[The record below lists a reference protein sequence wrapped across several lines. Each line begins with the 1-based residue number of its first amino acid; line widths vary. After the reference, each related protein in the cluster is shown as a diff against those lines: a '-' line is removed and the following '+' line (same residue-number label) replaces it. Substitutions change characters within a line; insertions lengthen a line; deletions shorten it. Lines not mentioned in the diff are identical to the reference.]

1 VSAPARIVIVT
12 RPGVAGAALTH
23 DLRRAGIAAEHW
35 PAFEIGAAPNL
46 DALDAALAQ
55 LETFDCVV
63 FVSPAA
69 VRAVANRRLD
79 LASRSGNAPHAWPSS
94 AAVAVVGATTAE
106 FARSLLGLPDA
117 AVLIAPDGDAAEDSG
132 SEALWPKLQA
142 LAPRRVLIARAQHGR
157 DWLVNQL
164 ASIGVAVTT
173 LAVYSRLPRPLSA
186 TQKDQVQRW
195 FAEGREIVTVFS
207 SSEAIDVVIGSHDVA
222 TEVLRSGTAIATHP
236 RIEEALR
243 AQGVAQATT
252 VRSEEVLVY
261 LKQRT

>member
-1 VSAPARIVIVT
+1 MSAPAYVVIVT
-12 RPGVAGAALTH
+12 RPGTAGAALTQ
-23 DLRRAGIAAEHW
+23 DLRRAGFAAEHW

-79 LASRSGNAPHAWPSS
+79 LASQSNNAPRAWPSS
-94 AAVAVVGATTAE
+94 VAVAAVGATTAE
-106 FARSLLGLPDA
+106 FARSLLRLPEA

-157 DWLVNQL
+157 DWMADQL

-173 LAVYSRLPRPLSA
+173 LAAYSRLPRPLSA

-207 SSEAIDVVIGSHDVA
+207 SSEAVDVVLALRDAA
-222 TEVLRSGTAIATHP
+222 TAALRAGTAIATHP

-243 AQGVAQATT
+243 AQGVANTTT
-252 VRSEEVLVY
+252 VRPEEVLVY
-261 LKQRT
+261 LKQQT